1 MTDNDEE
8 VIDLYESR
16 PGEWE
21 HSPPPAHPNPRKPDP
36 VQPAWAREMQEN
48 TAGCMPVFW
57 LVMVTIAVAYFLI
70 EVVSPLVY
78 YFRGT

>member
-1 MTDNDEE
+1 MSDDEF
-8 VIDLYESR
+8 IDLYESR

-21 HSPPPAHPNPRKPDP
+21 HSPPPAHPDPRKPDP
-36 VQPAWAREMQEN
+36 VQPGWAREMHQN

-57 LVMVTIAVAYFLI
+57 LVIVTIAAAYFLI

-78 YFRGT
+78 YFRGG